1 MSMKYA
7 LFLIL
12 FLTPLTIFAQTE
24 QDIGKI
30 VIGVNM
36 PDNANDATSQISDV
50 LERKLITLCAQ
61 GGFSSFSDYF
71 FYLSPNIVVEST
83 EVSEGGMRN
92 VYIVKGHL
100 YLTIQDP
107 STIYLSTSIP
117 FKGTGTS
124 ESKALKNAIVALEY
138 RDFET
143 MLHQSKEKIL
153 EYYIEHKSSI
163 FAKAEAY
170 YRLNQYDESIT
181 TLMMIPEDI
190 TGMYQEAVEKAAFVY
205 DQKCRYEH
213 EVEVAQIHESND
225 AILVRAGS
233 LLAEHNPGAALSVLC
248 EYQES
253 DPAQNKKFDSLLA
266 KAESQVSANERQTAA
281 LARQQHQ
288 DQMRREAMAYNM
300 ALKGVELQKHK
311 INAMKTVACTYL
323 RNNPSFRYYN
333 YSQIKL
339 Y

>member
-1 MSMKYA
+1 MKLL
-7 LFLIL
+7 LFIIL
-12 FLTPLTIFAQTE
+12 FLGTVANMFAQTE

-30 VIGVNM
+30 VIGVNVT
-36 PDNANDATSQISDV
+36 DNANYAKCQISDV
-50 LERKLITLCAQ
+50 LEQKLISLCAQ
-61 GGFSSFSDYF
+61 GGFSSFSNYY

-92 VYIVKGHL
+92 VYIVKGRL

-117 FKGTGTS
+117 FKGTASS

-138 RDFET
+138 RDFQT
-143 MLHQSKEKIL
+143 VLQLSKEKIL
-153 EYYIEHKSSI
+153 EYYKGHKSSI

-170 YRLNQYDESIT
+170 YRANQYDEAIT

-190 TGMYQEAVEKAAFVY
+190 TDMYQEAVEQASFVY
-205 DQKCRYEH
+205 DQKCKYEH
-213 EVEVAQIHESND
+213 EVQVAQIHESND
-225 AILVRAGS
+225 AILVKAGS
-233 LLAEHNPGAALSVLC
+233 LLAEHNPNAALNVLS

-253 DPAQNKKFDSLLA
+253 DAAQNRKFNTLLA
-266 KAESQVSANERQTAA
+266 KAESQVSENERQTAA

-288 DQMRREAMAYNM
+288 DQIRREEMAYNI

-333 YSQIKL
+333 YSQIRL